1 MITDV
6 VLGRLSRLSRIEIKD
21 NEKEKIKNLLDKDI
35 DDVKNIDSV
44 DTEGL
49 EPLINPIDIILKT
62 NEDIVSDGDKQEEL
76 MKCAPQSMYN
86 YFIVPKVVE

>member
-1 MITDV
+1 MITDA